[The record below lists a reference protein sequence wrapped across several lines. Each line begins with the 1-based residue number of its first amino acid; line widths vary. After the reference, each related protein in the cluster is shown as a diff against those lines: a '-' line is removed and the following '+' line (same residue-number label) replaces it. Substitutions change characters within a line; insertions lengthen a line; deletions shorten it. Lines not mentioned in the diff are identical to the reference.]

1 MKFIRNVTILALALA
16 VTRNIYAQEKTL
28 YERLGGGDVITR
40 AADEIVENVSHD
52 PLSRRSFEGVALK
65 PLKAKVAEHLCAI
78 SQGPCN
84 YTGENMAVA
93 HTGLAITADEFQI
106 MGAYLHTAFLRQG
119 TDPQAL
125 SELEAILDSLRP
137 DILLK

>member
-1 MKFIRNVTILALALA
+1 MEFIRNVIILALALA
-16 VTRNIYAQEKTL
+16 VTENIHAQEKTL
-28 YERLGGGDVITR
+28 YERLGGGEVITR
-40 AADEIVENVSHD
+40 AANEIVENVSHD
-52 PLSRRSFEGVALK
+52 PLSSRSFEGVALK

-78 SQGPCN
+78 SNGPCK

-106 MGAYLHTAFLRQG
+106 MGAYLHTAFSRQG
-119 TDPQAL
+119 VDPQAL
-125 SELEAILDSLRP
+125 AELEAILESLRP